1 MSLRSGKVY
10 FGIGILT
17 LALGAGVWGLT
28 MSYADGEP
36 SLLPEELSVASLKT
50 RIAEDPDQF
59 RRTMREQQDLTDEQ
73 RRELR
78 RNMRTVFTSMM
89 TERLDEYFAAAPDEQ
104 NEVLDRHID
113 EMQERMKKWR
123 EQREQRQSAEA
134 DRRKE
139 GEGDREEWRE
149 RMRQRRANET
159 SEQRKTRSESRD
171 PDQTARR
178 MAYFQAVQSRMS
190 ERGIESSWGR
200 GGWGRGGGSRGRRG
214 GG

>member
-1 MSLRSGKVY
+1 MSLRSGKAY

-17 LALGAGVWGLT
+17 LGIGAGVWGLT
-28 MSYADGEP
+28 MSSAGGEP

-50 RIAEDPDQF
+50 QIAEDPSQF
-59 RRTMREQQDLTDEQ
+59 RRTMREQSDLTDEQ
-73 RRELR
+73 RQELR

-89 TERLDEYFAAAPDEQ
+89 TGRLDEYFAAAPDEQ
-104 NEVLDRHID
+104 DEVLDRHID

-123 EQREQRQSAEA
+123 EQRESAEA
-134 DRRKE
+134 DRQKE
-139 GEGDREEWRE
+139 GDGDRENWRE
-149 RMRQRRANET
+149 RMRERRANET

-171 PDQTARR
+171 PDQMARR
-178 MAYFQAVQSRMS
+178 MAYFQAVRSRMS

-200 GGWGRGGGSRGRRG
+200 GGRGRGGGGRFHG